1 MTDHSRNT
9 SGNSSDKSYNGNGA
23 SHMHDRE
30 ELMSTPFDS
39 EEEKASLV
47 LQKAIAGL
55 MRFKWIILL
64 FAIGG
69 AVGAWYYAQEQTEM
83 FRSSGS
89 LIIHQEVAGGIQGG
103 EMGGILARNIGVEMS
118 RNMEDQL
125 LILNSRSFNER
136 VARKIMDMELMD
148 NDRPFPIL
156 FDEMGNQRTLDRIVS
171 MLRDRTISE
180 RSREGQRIISVVHE
194 STDPQ
199 EAMQIPNIIM
209 DEYVQY
215 TYETSRETTRRTI
228 DFLDNVMMAQ
238 VGEQLREAERE
249 VEQFMRSV
257 EGGINLDAHTTRI
270 VGRINALEDQIA
282 ATELEMDAAQKR
294 RANLEIELE
303 EIRPGFSDH
312 LKEAVGPRVQ
322 MLQEN
327 IANLTIERIL
337 TLERNPSLRNN
348 ENAEPRL
355 REINRDIAAYR
366 EEIDQLVGRSL
377 EGTTGF
383 LMGEQGNVNQRV
395 IELRRSIADQMIDM
409 ERMKALISRAK
420 TEIANYEQDL
430 TRLPEDQ
437 TRLVRLERQRQLHE
451 RMYNDVAARQVELR
465 LYEQS
470 STGNG
475 RVFDYAR
482 LPSSPY
488 YPDIPFMVVMGLFLG
503 LAFSAGSVLLIV
515 LTNKKIDSIDV
526 MKGYPI
532 PLMSVIPEIRSMIK
546 KEFKGKEFY
555 DTGEAK
561 VATSLSTFF
570 DPVSSVAEAYRRL
583 YNNIRFNNPDMEYKM
598 LVVTSPGK
606 FEGKSTCTA
615 NLAISMCGSG
625 RRVVLV
631 DCDFRRP
638 MQHTLF
644 GKEKRP
650 GVIDHLFS
658 GRSIEDIV
666 SPTVVEGLDLIP
678 AGVEPSSPGL
688 AANSDKM
695 RTMLKTLSEMYD
707 HVVIDTPPFGI
718 INDAAPLI
726 KQADGVLALARFKR
740 TTTTELDQ
748 LLEGLHSIRAQVIG
762 TVLMDFNPKE
772 ASGYYSY
779 NKLYS
784 YHSKVYAS
792 YQAPDKKKKTVMGL
806 F

>member
-1 MTDHSRNT
+1 
-9 SGNSSDKSYNGNGA
+9 
-23 SHMHDRE
+23 
-30 ELMSTPFDS
+30 
-39 EEEKASLV
+39 V
-47 LQKAIAGL
+47 
-55 MRFKWIILL
+55 
-64 FAIGG
+64 
-69 AVGAWYYAQEQTEM
+69 
-83 FRSSGS
+83 
-89 LIIHQEVAGGIQGG
+89 
-103 EMGGILARNIGVEMS
+103 
-118 RNMEDQL
+118 
-125 LILNSRSFNER
+125 
-136 VARKIMDMELMD
+136 
-148 NDRPFPIL
+148 
-156 FDEMGNQRTLDRIVS
+156 
-171 MLRDRTISE
+171 
-180 RSREGQRIISVVHE
+180 
-194 STDPQ
+194 
-199 EAMQIPNIIM
+199 
-209 DEYVQY
+209 
-215 TYETSRETTRRTI
+215 
-228 DFLDNVMMAQ
+228 
-238 VGEQLREAERE
+238 
-249 VEQFMRSV
+249 
-257 EGGINLDAHTTRI
+257 
-270 VGRINALEDQIA
+270 
-282 ATELEMDAAQKR
+282 
-294 RANLEIELE
+294 ELE

-337 TLERNPSLRNN
+337 TLERNPALREN

-377 EGTTGF
+377 DGTTGF
-383 LMGEQGNVNQRV
+383 LIGEQGNVNQRV
-395 IELRRSIADQMIDM
+395 IELRRNIADQMIDM
-409 ERMKALISRAK
+409 ERMKALISRARA
-420 TEIANYEQDL
+420 EIINYEQDL
-430 TRLPEDQ
+430 SRLPEDQ

-482 LPSSPY
+482 LPSSPF

-503 LAFSAGSVLLIV
+503 IGLSAGSVLLLV

-526 MKGYPI
+526 MKSYEL
-532 PLMSVIPEIRSMIK
+532 PLMSVIPEIRTMIR
-546 KEFKGKEFY
+546 KEFKGNEFY
-555 DTGEAK
+555 DTGEDK
-561 VATSLSTFF
+561 VATSLTTFF
-570 DPVSSVAEAYRRL
+570 DPVSSVSEAYRRL
-583 YNNIRFNNPDMEYKM
+583 YNNIRFNNPDVRHKM

-625 RRVVLV
+625 RSVVLV

-644 GKEKRP
+644 GKDKRP

-658 GRSIEDIV
+658 GRKIDDVITH
-666 SPTVVEGLDLIP
+666 TVVEGLDLIP

-695 RTMLKTLSEMYD
+695 RELLNTLSERYD
-707 HVVIDTPPFGI
+707 YVIIDTPPYGI

-748 LLEGLHSIRAQVIG
+748 LLEGLKAIRAGVVG
-762 TVLMDFNPKE
+762 TVLMDFNPRE
-772 ASGYYSY
+772 ASGYYAE

-784 YHSKVYAS
+784 YHSKVYES
-792 YQAPDKKKKTVMGL
+792 YQSAERKKKKTVMGL

>member
-1 MTDHSRNT
+1 MADNNRSY
-9 SGNSSDKSYNGNGA
+9 SGNSSNRSVNG
-23 SHMHDRE
+23 STHLHDRE
-30 ELMSTPFDS
+30 ELLSTPVDTD
-39 EEEKASLV
+39 EQKASLV
-47 LQKAIAGL
+47 FQKVVAGL
-55 MRFKWIILL
+55 MRFKWLILL
-64 FAIGG
+64 FAIAG
-69 AVGAWYYAQEQTEM
+69 AVGAWYYGQEQTEL

-89 LIIHQEVAGGIQGG
+89 LIIHQEVAGGIRGG

-118 RNMEDQL
+118 RNMDDQL
-125 LILNSRSFNER
+125 LILNSRAFNMR
-136 VARKIMDMELMD
+136 VAEKIMNAELMD
-148 NDRPFPIL
+148 DGRPFPIL
-156 FDEMGNQRTLDRIVS
+156 FNEDGSRRTKDSIVS
-171 MLRDRTISE
+171 VLRNRTVSE
-180 RSREGQRIISVVHE
+180 RSREGQRIISVTHE
-194 STDPQ
+194 SHDPQ
-199 EAMQIPNIIM
+199 EAMQIPNMIM
-209 DEYVQY
+209 DEFVEY
-215 TYETSRETTRRTI
+215 TYQTSRETTRQTI
-228 DFLDNVMMAQ
+228 DFLDNVLMAQ
-238 VGEQLREAERE
+238 VGEQLRQAERE
-249 VEQFMRSV
+249 VEEFMRSV

-303 EIRPGFSDH
+303 EIRPGLSDH

-327 IANLTIERIL
+327 IASLTIERIL
-337 TLERNPSLRNN
+337 TLERNPDLRNN
-348 ENAEPRL
+348 EDAEPRL

-366 EEIDQLVGRSL
+366 EEIDQLVGRRL

-383 LMGEQGNVNQRV
+383 LVGEQGNVNQRV

-409 ERMKALISRAK
+409 ERMKALISRAHS
-420 TEIANYEQDL
+420 EIANYEQDL

-451 RMYNDVAARQVELR
+451 RMYNDVASRQVELR

-475 RVFDYAR
+475 RIFDYAR
-482 LPSSPY
+482 LPSSPF
-488 YPDIPFMVVMGLFLG
+488 YPDIPFMVVMGLILG
-503 LAFSAGSVLLIV
+503 LALSSGSVLLLV
-515 LTNKKIDSIDV
+515 LINKKIDSIDV
-526 MKGYPI
+526 MKSYDL
-532 PLMSVIPEIRSMIK
+532 PLMSVIPDIKGMIK

-570 DPVSSVAEAYRRL
+570 DPVSSVSEAYRRL
-583 YNNIRFNNPDMEYKM
+583 YNNIRFNNPDVHHKM

-625 RRVVLV
+625 RRVILV

-638 MQHTLF
+638 MQHAIF
-644 GKEKRP
+644 GKDKRP

-658 GRSIEDIV
+658 GRKIEDVI
-666 SPTVVEGLDLIP
+666 SPTVVDGLDLIP

-695 RTMLKTLSEMYD
+695 RAMLESLAEMYD
-707 HVVIDTPPFGI
+707 YVIIDTPPFGI

-726 KQADGVLALARFKR
+726 KQADGVLALARFKS

-748 LLEGLHSIRAQVIG
+748 LLEALRGIRASVIG
-762 TVLMDFNPKE
+762 TVLMGFNPKE

-779 NKLYS
+779 NKMYS
-784 YHSKVYAS
+784 YHSKVYES
-792 YQAPDKKKKTVMGL
+792 YQSSEKKKKTVMGL

>member
-1 MTDHSRNT
+1 MADNNRTF
-9 SGNSSDKSYNGNGA
+9 SGNSSDKSHSVNGSTNI
-23 SHMHDRE
+23 HDRE
-30 ELMSTPFDS
+30 DLMSTPVDTD
-39 EEEKASLV
+39 EQKASLV
-47 LQKAIAGL
+47 FQKVVAGL

-64 FAIGG
+64 FAIAGS
-69 AVGAWYYAQEQTEM
+69 VGAWYYAQDQTEK
-83 FRSSGS
+83 FRSTGS

-125 LILNSRSFNER
+125 LILNSRAFNER
-136 VARKIMDMELMD
+136 IVEKIMEVGVMD
-148 NDRPFPIL
+148 DGRAFPIL
-156 FDEMGNQRTLDRIVS
+156 FNDDGSQRTVDRVVS
-171 MLRDRTISE
+171 VLRGRTVSE
-180 RSREGQRIISVVHE
+180 RSREGQRIISVTYE

-199 EAMQIPNIIM
+199 EAMQIPNTIM
-209 DEYVQY
+209 DEFVQY
-215 TYETSRETTRRTI
+215 TYESSRETTRQTI
-228 DFLDNVMMAQ
+228 DFLEDVMIAQ
-238 VGEQLREAERE
+238 VGEQLRDAERE
-249 VEQFMRSV
+249 VERFMRSV

-282 ATELEMDAAQKR
+282 NTELEMDAAQKR

-327 IANLTIERIL
+327 IASLTIERIL
-337 TLERNPSLRNN
+337 TLERNPGLRGN
-348 ENAEPRL
+348 EDSEPRL

-383 LMGEQGNVNQRV
+383 LVGEQGNVNQRV
-395 IELRRSIADQMIDM
+395 IELRRNIADQMIDM
-409 ERMKALISRAK
+409 ERMKALVTRARQ
-420 TEIANYEQDL
+420 EIINYEQDL
-430 TRLPEDQ
+430 SRLPEDQ

-451 RMYNDVAARQVELR
+451 RMYNDVTARQVELR

-470 STGNG
+470 TTGNG

-482 LPSSPY
+482 LPASPF
-488 YPDIPFMVVMGLFLG
+488 YPDIPFMVVMGLFFG
-503 LAFSAGSVLLIV
+503 LAISSGSVLLIV

-526 MKGYPI
+526 MKGYDL
-532 PLMSVIPEIRSMIK
+532 PLMSVIPDIRSMVK
-546 KEFKGKEFY
+546 KEFKGMAFY

-561 VATSLSTFF
+561 VATSLTTFF

-583 YNNIRFNNPDMEYKM
+583 YNNIRFNNPDVNHKM

-658 GRSIEDIV
+658 GRDINDIV
-666 SPTVVEGLDLIP
+666 SPTVVDDLDLIP

-695 RTMLKTLSEMYD
+695 RAMLVKLAEMYD
-707 HVVIDTPPFGI
+707 YVIIDTPPFGI

-726 KQADGVLALARFKR
+726 KQADGVLALARFKN

-748 LLEGLHSIRAQVIG
+748 LLESLRGIRADIIG
-762 TVLMDFNPKE
+762 TVLMGFNPKE

-779 NKLYS
+779 NKMYS
-784 YHSKVYAS
+784 YNSKVYDS
-792 YQAPDKKKKTVMGL
+792 YQSSEKKKKSVLGL